1 MKLTL
6 IQPPSNYEETF
17 LLSPPLG
24 LLSIAA
30 AAESEGTSVSLLDF
44 NLKGLQ
50 NKDWQSA
57 EYFYPHAVELIE
69 KSNPDI
75 VGFTSMA
82 IESHVCLETARLLK
96 ERNPNIITIFGGPH
110 FGAIA
115 TEVLE
120 HYEWTDYV
128 IAGEG
133 EAPLQNLIRY
143 LEGNDS
149 VTTMDNIA
157 YRDIRTDG
165 NNGEIVFNRNKMS
178 GRDLDEI
185 PFPAYHLVDMEEY
198 FALNP
203 NQLVCFEHAR
213 GCFLKCSFC
222 YSPQHWG
229 HGESRKST
237 ERVLAELRQLK
248 EMGIK
253 ELFWVSDNLLNSAD
267 NTISLCESI
276 KEAELQFKWHCY
288 GTMPQITEPVVTA
301 LSNAGCQSIF
311 VGVDAVS
318 DDNKKKYKKSYFKGW
333 DGLREKLSLCLGNG
347 ITPTCAFML
356 SPLDTDDAREATLR
370 IAALCANLGCFVRLN
385 ALTYYNQT
393 EIESGVDLEVD
404 KEYSEAYAT
413 VLFDTA
419 PILNSNEYAKLLP
432 ELFPFHRCFAHKVI
446 HEAFAGYCRLAMMTV
461 NQHATLC
468 VRLIADIDAQLHK
481 LIENQ
486 IDDYDS
492 WRELSCQK
500 LTGPKFWNH
509 YFSESFK
516 KFRDRG
522 IPLSFLI
529 YEFQK
534 FFDEKHYEP
543 FARDVT
549 VSDVRRTLLVKP
561 FNILSLTESVEQLQ
575 SEENISSKS
584 RSLYATRIENGI
596 VKNINLGADEVEPS
610 RMLLEKNN
618 PNDVSIDLGL
628 FSRLRWNNFVVPLD
642 GLS

>member
-1 MKLTL
+1 LKLTL

-30 AAESEGTSVSLLDF
+30 AAESEGSSVSLLDF

-69 KSNPDI
+69 QTNPDI

-115 TEVLE
+115 EEVLE

-157 YRDIRTDG
+157 YRDND
-165 NNGEIVFNRNKMS
+165 EIIFNRQNMS

-185 PFPAYHLVDMEEY
+185 PFPAYHLVDMDEY

-237 ERVLAELRQLK
+237 ERVLAELKQLK

-253 ELFWVSDNLLNSAD
+253 ELFWVSDNLLNSKE
-267 NTISLCESI
+267 NTISLCEAITES
-276 KEAELQFKWHCY
+276 ELKFKWHCY
-288 GTMPQITEPVVTA
+288 GTLPQITEPVVQA

-311 VGVDAVS
+311 VGVDAVA

-333 DGLREKLSLCLGNG
+333 DELREKLSLCLTTG

-393 EIESGVDLEVD
+393 EIESEVDLEVD
-404 KEYSEAYAT
+404 KEYSEAYSI

-419 PILNSNEYAKLLP
+419 EILIRNDYAQLMP
-432 ELFPFHRCFAHKVI
+432 ELFPFHRTFTSKSE
-446 HEAFAGYCRLAMMTV
+446 HESFAGYCRVAMQVV
-461 NQHATLC
+461 NNHCSLVAIGILEHNLNIAPLVGRLNDGFVLEQISCRGLQDIWIRIKLMVSLHLLC
-468 VRLIADIDAQLHK
+468 NEEDLPRDLIALDNYSQKTLVKNKVVMFKVDDCDVSCLLPESRVLASRLDLESPIMDIESNRNHYLIQKNGNRFRTVRISEEAKRFLDN
-481 LIENQ
+481 IEN
-486 IDDYDS
+486 
-492 WRELSCQK
+492 
-500 LTGPKFWNH
+500 
-509 YFSESFK
+509 ES
-516 KFRDRG
+516 DTS
-522 IPLSFLI
+522 IPLLEYTKFITNQILI
-529 YEFQK
+529 
-534 FFDEKHYEP
+534 P
-543 FARDVT
+543 
-549 VSDVRRTLLVKP
+549 TL
-561 FNILSLTESVEQLQ
+561 
-575 SEENISSKS
+575 
-584 RSLYATRIENGI
+584 
-596 VKNINLGADEVEPS
+596 
-610 RMLLEKNN
+610 
-618 PNDVSIDLGL
+618 
-628 FSRLRWNNFVVPLD
+628 
-642 GLS
+642 